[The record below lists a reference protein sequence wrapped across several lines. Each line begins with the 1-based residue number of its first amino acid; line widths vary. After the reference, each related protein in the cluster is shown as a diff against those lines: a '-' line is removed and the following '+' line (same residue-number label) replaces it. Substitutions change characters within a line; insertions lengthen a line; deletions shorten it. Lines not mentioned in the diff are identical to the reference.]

1 MGALHSRIMVNR
13 MAPANAAKIKRLFIR
28 FLIRCCYKST
38 TELGWA

>member
-13 MAPANAAKIKRLFIR
+13 VAAANAAKVKRLFIR
-28 FLIRCCYKST
+28 VLIRCCHKST